1 MMLRRNELLG
11 KKEKMQV
18 EGGKRIWGWK
28 SRGFGGVGGVGR
40 ELVAF

>member
-1 MMLRRNELLG
+1 
-11 KKEKMQV
+11 MQV
-18 EGGKRIWGWK
+18 EGRRRILGWR